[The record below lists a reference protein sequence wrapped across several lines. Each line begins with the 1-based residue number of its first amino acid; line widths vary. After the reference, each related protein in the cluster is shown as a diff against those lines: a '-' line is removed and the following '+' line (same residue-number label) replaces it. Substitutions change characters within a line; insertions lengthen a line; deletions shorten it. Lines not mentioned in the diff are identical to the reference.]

1 MSSSLLSV
9 QNLKTH
15 FFLRRGT
22 VKAVD
27 DVSFD
32 IGRGEIVGLVGES
45 GSGKS
50 VTAQSIMRIVSFPGK
65 TIGGKVLMN
74 NENLLDKSNSEMN
87 KIRGGKM
94 SMIFQDPLSS
104 LNPVIR
110 VGDQIAEVV
119 KLHLGLGKESAY
131 DRVYKVM
138 EDVGIVNPELRSKSY
153 PFQFSGGMRQ
163 RIMIAMALSC
173 DPEIIIA
180 DEPTTNLDVMVQA
193 QILDLIKNLAKSS
206 GISIL
211 LITHNLG
218 IVAWLCDKVV
228 VMYGGE
234 IKEMGSTSDVFNQPM
249 HPYTIMLM
257 KCLPRPNDDR
267 SNLEVIP
274 GSVPDLIHPPAGC
287 RFHPRCFRAHDDCS
301 HTPQKL
307 VEVENNHW
315 VSCNYHGVE
324 G

>member
-193 QILDLIKNLAKSS
+193 QILDLIKKLAKSS

-234 IKEMGSTSDVFNQPM
+234 IKEMGDTRTVFNRPM
-249 HPYTIMLM
+249 HPYTIMLL
-257 KCLPRPNDDR
+257 KCLPRPNDAR
-267 SNLEVIP
+267 NNLEVIP
-274 GSVPDLIHPPAGC
+274 GNVPDLINPPTGC

-301 HTPQKL
+301 HTTQKL
-307 VEVENNHW
+307 LEIENNHW